1 LKELDDFI
9 ESLIKDQ
16 YGNYVIQHILERGE
30 PRDKANIIKKIS
42 GRVLSFSKHKFASNV
57 VEKCVDN
64 GSKEQR
70 QDFIDEVVKY
80 PTDG

>member
-1 LKELDDFI
+1 MKELDDFI

-30 PRDKANIIKKIS
+30 PRDKANIIKKIL